1 MRELQKCGVAQVL
14 LCTPCVSNTSGAL
27 GQSLHRKDH
36 ICTHAR
42 THAHTQTHTCPDGHM
57 QLPKAGQVFLLFEPQ
72 STELTFVLL
81 H

>member
-14 LCTPCVSNTSGAL
+14 LCKPCVNNASGAV
-27 GQSLHRKDH
+27 GQSLHVKAD
-36 ICTHAR
+36 ICTHVPMYV
-42 THAHTQTHTCPDGHM
+42 HTQTHTCPDGHK
-57 QLPKAGQVFLLFEPQ
+57 QLSKAGQVFLLLEPQ